1 VQRLSYVSETTVT
14 YEQDAVDAAVQVEH
28 PAQSRATAI
37 ACRTLDVV
45 VAAVA
50 LVALSPLLL
59 VVALWIRLDTR
70 GPALFR
76 QERRGRDMQP
86 FVVNKF
92 RTMHVNTPNDE
103 HVAYVQSLI
112 AGDAERKQK
121 LFKLVADER
130 VTRAGR
136 ILRRTSID
144 ELPQLVNVLVGNMSL
159 VGPRPCL
166 DYELAKYPPH
176 AFGRFA
182 VKPGITGLWQVSGRS
197 QLGFDEMIALD
208 VEYAARPSFWADVRI
223 LLRTLPVALL
233 GRGAA

>member
-1 VQRLSYVSETTVT
+1 VSQTTLSFEQVSDERGTTLPT
-14 YEQDAVDAAVQVEH
+14 HE
-28 PAQSRATAI
+28 QSRASAI
-37 ACRTLDVV
+37 ACRTLDLV
-45 VAAVA
+45 VA
-50 LVALSPLLL
+50 LVALVLLTPLLL
-59 VVALWIRLDTR
+59 VIALWIRLDSR

-76 QERRGRDMQP
+76 QERRGRDMEP

-92 RTMHVNTPNDE
+92 RSMQVNTPNDA

-112 AGDAERKQK
+112 AGDAQRKET

-130 VTRAGR
+130 VTTAGR
-136 ILRRTSID
+136 VLRKSSLD
-144 ELPQLVNVLVGNMSL
+144 ELPQLINVVRGNMSL

-166 DYELAKYPPH
+166 DYELEKYPPH

-197 QLGFDEMIALD
+197 QLSFDEMIALD
-208 VEYAARPSFWADVRI
+208 LDYARQRSFRFNVKI
-223 LLRTLPVALL
+223 LARTLPAVLF

>member
-1 VQRLSYVSETTVT
+1 MSDTTLT
-14 YEQDAVDAAVQVEH
+14 YEQLQAREQQAPLL
-28 PAQSRATAI
+28 PARRQSRATAV
-37 ACRTLDVV
+37 ACRALDIV
-45 VAAVA
+45 VASVG
-50 LVALSPLLL
+50 LVLLAPLLGL
-59 VVALWIRLDTR
+59 IALWIRLDSA

-76 QERRGRDMQP
+76 QERRGHGMKP

-92 RTMHVNTPNDE
+92 RSMQVNTPNDE

-112 AGDAERKQK
+112 AGDAERKEK

-136 ILRRTSID
+136 ILRKSSLD
-144 ELPQLVNVLVGNMSL
+144 ELPQLINVLIGNMSL

-166 DYELAKYPPH
+166 DYELEKYPPH
-176 AFGRFA
+176 AYGRFA

-197 QLGFDEMIALD
+197 QLSFDEMIALD
-208 VEYAARPSFWADVRI
+208 LDYAGQQSFWFNVRI
-223 LLRTLPVALL
+223 ILRTLPVVVF

>member
-1 VQRLSYVSETTVT
+1 MSVT
-14 YEQDAVDAAVQVEH
+14 EAVVALQTQHAALVE
-28 PAQSRATAI
+28 PSDGSRVTAA
-37 ACRTLDVV
+37 ACRALD
-45 VAAVA
+45 
-50 LVALSPLLL
+50 L
-59 VVALWIRLDTR
+59 VVATAALILLAPMLLVIAIWIRLDSR

-76 QERRGRDMQP
+76 QQRRGRGMQT

-92 RTMHVNTPNDE
+92 RTMHTNSANDE

-121 LFKLVADER
+121 LFKLVADQR
-130 VTRAGR
+130 VTPAGR
-136 ILRRTSID
+136 ILRKTSLD
-144 ELPQLVNVLVGNMSL
+144 ELPQLINVVLGKMSL

-166 DYELAKYPPH
+166 DYELVKYPPH

-197 QLGFDEMIALD
+197 QLSFDEMIALD
-208 VEYAARPSFWADVRI
+208 LEYARQQSFWLNVRI
-223 LLRTLPVALL
+223 LLRTLPVVLL

>member
-1 VQRLSYVSETTVT
+1 VSDSTLT
-14 YEQDAVDAAVQVEH
+14 YEQQQLREQQAPLLVLPE
-28 PAQSRATAI
+28 QSRATAI
-37 ACRTLDVV
+37 ACRALDIVIAAAGLVV
-45 VAAVA
+45 
-50 LVALSPLLL
+50 LSPLLGL
-59 VVALWIRLDTR
+59 IALWIRLDSA

-76 QERRGRDMQP
+76 QERRGRGMKP

-92 RTMHVNTPNDE
+92 RSMQVNTPNDE

-112 AGDAERKQK
+112 AGDAERKET

-136 ILRRTSID
+136 ILRKSSLD
-144 ELPQLVNVLVGNMSL
+144 ELPQLVNVLIGNMSL

-166 DYELAKYPPH
+166 DYELEKYPPH
-176 AFGRFA
+176 AYGRFA

-197 QLGFDEMIALD
+197 QLSFDEMIALD
-208 VEYAARPSFWADVRI
+208 LDYAGQQSFWFNVRI
-223 LLRTLPVALL
+223 ILRTLPVVVF

>member
-1 VQRLSYVSETTVT
+1 MSQTTVT
-14 YEQDAVDAAVQVEH
+14 QEQVVDWRAALIAPPQRSRVDAFAR
-28 PAQSRATAI
+28 RA
-37 ACRTLDVV
+37 LDI
-45 VAAVA
+45 AVA
-50 LVALSPLLL
+50 LVALVLLSPLLL
-59 VVALWIRLDTR
+59 VIALWIRLDSS

-76 QERRGRDMQP
+76 QERRGREMKL

-92 RTMHVNTPNDE
+92 RSMHVNTPNDE

-112 AGDAERKQK
+112 AGDAERKQT

-136 ILRRTSID
+136 LLRKSSLD
-144 ELPQLVNVLVGNMSL
+144 ELPQLINVLLGNMSL

-166 DYELAKYPPH
+166 DYELEKYPAH

-197 QLGFDEMIALD
+197 QLSFDEMIALD
-208 VEYAARPSFWADVRI
+208 IDYARQQSFWLNVKI
-223 LLRTLPVALL
+223 LAKTLPVVLL

>member
-1 VQRLSYVSETTVT
+1 VSETTLT
-14 YEQDAVDAAVQVEH
+14 HESAAGRQAARPE
-28 PAQSRATAI
+28 PRAASRATAI
-37 ACRTLDVV
+37 ACRALDIVG
-45 VAAVA
+45 A
-50 LVALSPLLL
+50 LVGLVLLAPVML
-59 VVALWIRLDTR
+59 IIALWIRLDTR

-76 QERRGRDMQP
+76 QERCGRDMQR

-92 RTMHVNTPNDE
+92 RSMRVNALNDE

-112 AGDAERKQK
+112 A
-121 LFKLVADER
+121 
-130 VTRAGR
+130 
-136 ILRRTSID
+136 
-144 ELPQLVNVLVGNMSL
+144 ELPQLLNVLIGNMSL

-197 QLGFDEMIALD
+197 QLSFDEMIALD
-208 VEYAARPSFWADVRI
+208 LDYAREQSFWLNVKI
-223 LLRTLPVALL
+223 LLRTLPVVLL

>member
-1 VQRLSYVSETTVT
+1 MADTTL
-14 YEQDAVDAAVQVEH
+14 YAQARERAIMLPAAQAE
-28 PAQSRATAI
+28 SRATAI

-45 VAAVA
+45 VAAIA
-50 LVALSPLLL
+50 LIVLAPMLL
-59 VVALWIRLDTR
+59 VIALAIRLDSS

-76 QERRGRDMQP
+76 QERWGRGTRR

-92 RTMHVNTPNDE
+92 RTMHVDTPNDE
-103 HVAYVQSLI
+103 HVAYVQRLI

-130 VTRAGR
+130 VTRVGR
-136 ILRRTSID
+136 ILRKSSLD
-144 ELPQLVNVLVGNMSL
+144 ELPQLINVLLGTMSL

-166 DYELAKYPPH
+166 EYEAEKYPPH

-197 QLGFDEMIALD
+197 QLSFDEMIALD
-208 VEYAARPSFWADVRI
+208 LEYAQRRSFWLNVRI
-223 LLRTLPVALL
+223 LLRTLPVVLL

>member
-1 VQRLSYVSETTVT
+1 MSQTTVT
-14 YEQDAVDAAVQVEH
+14 PEQVVDRWAPLIAPRQ
-28 PAQSRATAI
+28 QSRADAF
-37 ACRTLDVV
+37 ARRALDI
-45 VAAVA
+45 AVA
-50 LVALSPLLL
+50 LVALALLSPVLL
-59 VVALWIRLDTR
+59 VIALWIRLDSS

-76 QERRGRDMQP
+76 QQRRGREMQL

-92 RTMHVNTPNDE
+92 RSMHVNTPNDE

-112 AGDAERKQK
+112 AGDAERKQT

-136 ILRRTSID
+136 ILRKSSLD
-144 ELPQLVNVLVGNMSL
+144 ELPQLINVLLGDMSL

-166 DYELAKYPPH
+166 DYELEKYPSR

-197 QLGFDEMIALD
+197 QLSFDEMIALD
-208 VEYAARPSFWADVRI
+208 IDYARQQSFWFNVKI
-223 LLRTLPVALL
+223 LAKTLPVVLL

>member
-1 VQRLSYVSETTVT
+1 VSQTTLSYEQVSEEQGTTL
-14 YEQDAVDAAVQVEH
+14 
-28 PAQSRATAI
+28 PASEQSRASAI
-37 ACRTLDVV
+37 ACRTLDLI
-45 VAAVA
+45 VA
-50 LVALSPLLL
+50 LVALVLLTPLLL
-59 VVALWIRLDTR
+59 AIALWIRLDSR

-76 QERRGRDMQP
+76 QERRGHGMKP

-92 RTMHVNTPNDE
+92 RSMQVNTPNDE

-112 AGDAERKQK
+112 AGDAERKEK

-130 VTRAGR
+130 VTSAGR
-136 ILRRTSID
+136 VLRKSSLD
-144 ELPQLVNVLVGNMSL
+144 ELPQLLNVVRGNMSL

-166 DYELAKYPPH
+166 DYELEKYPQH

-197 QLGFDEMIALD
+197 QLSFDEMIALD
-208 VEYAARPSFWADVRI
+208 LDYARQRSLRFNVKI
-223 LLRTLPVALL
+223 LLRTLPVVLF